1 MTVLNCFF
9 SSSTTPL
16 CVKSKLFALFFF
28 SVEDI
33 CPNSDKMMKIQN
45 TKRPTFHR
53 ISNSDENSD
62 DSSEFRMDPTSNI
75 HLVKVESSSSPM
87 SKNSSVVGNPSLLPL
102 GEARIDFT
110 WTVNGSLSKRSVVQ
124 IKIFQ
129 NFFRTTQA
137 CKNSRAEKNLKDFS
151 GQI

>member
-9 SSSTTPL
+9 SSSITPL
-16 CVKSKLFALFFF
+16 CVTCTLFALFFF

-33 CPNSDKMMKIQN
+33 CANSAKMMKIQN

-53 ISNSDENSD
+53 ISKTDENSD
-62 DSSEFRMDPTSNI
+62 DSSEFRMDLTSNI
-75 HLVKVESSSSPM
+75 HLVRVESSSAPM
-87 SKNSSVVGNPSLLPL
+87 SRNSSVVGNPNLLPL

-124 IKIFQ
+124 IIIF
-129 NFFRTTQA
+129 
-137 CKNSRAEKNLKDFS
+137 
-151 GQI
+151 

>member
-1 MTVLNCFF
+1 MTVSNCFF
-9 SSSTTPL
+9 FRAQQ
-16 CVKSKLFALFFF
+16 CRFFF

-33 CPNSDKMMKIQN
+33 CPNSNKVKKIQN

-53 ISNSDENSD
+53 ISNSGENSD
-62 DSSEFRMDPTSNI
+62 DSSEFRTDPTANI
-75 HLVKVESSSSPM
+75 HLVKVESSSAPM
-87 SKNSSVVGNPSLLPL
+87 TKNSSLVGNPNILPL

-137 CKNSRAEKNLKDFS
+137 RIISRAEKTSRIFL
-151 GQI
+151 GLI

>member
-1 MTVLNCFF
+1 
-9 SSSTTPL
+9 
-16 CVKSKLFALFFF
+16 
-28 SVEDI
+28 
-33 CPNSDKMMKIQN
+33 MKIQN

-62 DSSEFRMDPTSNI
+62 DSSGFRMDPTSNI

-124 IKIFQ
+124 IKIFR
-129 NFFRTTQA
+129 NFFQTTQA
-137 CKNSRAEKNLKDFS
+137 CKNSRAKNPLGFFWPNLIEPMPGSSVTKLLLSSNYKKCVEYKARLTPCF
-151 GQI
+151 IN

>member
-1 MTVLNCFF
+1 
-9 SSSTTPL
+9 
-16 CVKSKLFALFFF
+16 
-28 SVEDI
+28 
-33 CPNSDKMMKIQN
+33 MMKIQN

-62 DSSEFRMDPTSNI
+62 DSSGFRMDPTSNI
-75 HLVKVESSSSPM
+75 HLVKVESSSAPM
-87 SKNSSVVGNPSLLPL
+87 SKNSSVVGNPNLLPL

-124 IKIFQ
+124 IKIFP

-137 CKNSRAEKNLKDFS
+137 RKNSRAEKTSRIFPAKSNRAGVVASRNYSRVPITRNVRNIRHGSPFAS
-151 GQI
+151 